1 MIRPRRARRDRAAE
15 TMAEGDA
22 SGRELFGGKLKP
34 TWGRHLHRG
43 VHTELSFLGTLRRLP
58 RLIARSVRMGWAADR
73 LALLVVACA
82 QIGQGVTS
90 ALGLVG
96 TNRILVELF
105 SAGPTPDRVR
115 SAAPALVFVA
125 AMGVLGALL
134 RAASTAATGRL
145 EPKVERFAEV
155 ELLRRVMRVEM
166 STLEDADF
174 KRLLQTAKWGTNA
187 SRLMITYSVQV
198 VNALVSL
205 AAVGTVLAVLHP
217 LLLPMMLL
225 IILPPG
231 WGTVRSARRRY
242 ESTLAWTDHGRQQ
255 AEIAWA
261 LAAQSTAQEI
271 RVHGAGPYLLHHYE
285 RMAAAAE
292 AEKERLAKAEA
303 GTDLLA
309 SALSGVASGL
319 TYLTLAWLLLSGR
332 ADLATSGTAVLAIR
346 TGTSSLAGLVT
357 GIQHLYEQALFAND
371 LREACARADLHA
383 IPTCGSTITAPHTVR
398 VKDVSFTYPGRD
410 HKALDG
416 VDVTLTK
423 GTIVAFAGENGSGK
437 TTLAKLIAGLYRPES
452 GSIEWDGVDVAD
464 ADRTSVFDQVA
475 LVPQDFVR
483 WDLTARTNVV
493 LGRPDIAT
501 GPDEDALLSACEYA
515 GARPVIDDL
524 PRGLDTLLDRNYEGG
539 VELSGGQWQAIAL
552 ARERYRRAP
561 VVIADEP
568 TSALDARKEIE
579 TFARIRELV
588 ADGTI
593 VVLITHRLASVQHAD
608 HIYVLDKGRIAE
620 HGNHHELM
628 AAGAIYADMFT
639 LQSDQ
644 YGAHPTKTSGP
655 GTIPTTRSPADD
667 RTSPDA

>member
-1 MIRPRRARRDRAAE
+1 MTRLRRARRNRAAE
-15 TMAEGDA
+15 AMAVGDA

-34 TWGRHLHRG
+34 TWDLHLRRG
-43 VHTELSFLGTLRRLP
+43 AHVELSFLGTLRRLP
-58 RLIARSVRMGWAADR
+58 SLIARSVRLGWAADR
-73 LALLVVACA
+73 VALLVVAFA

-125 AMGVLGALL
+125 AMGVLAALL

-166 STLEDADF
+166 ATLEDADF
-174 KRLLQTAKWGTNA
+174 KRLLTTAKYGTNA

-242 ESTLAWTDHGRQQ
+242 ESVLAWTDHGRQQ
-255 AEIAWA
+255 WEVGWA
-261 LAAQSTAQEI
+261 LSAQSTAQEV

-292 AEKERLAKAEA
+292 AEKERLARAEA
-303 GTDLLA
+303 GTDLAA

-346 TGTSSLAGLVT
+346 TGTSSLGVLVS
-357 GIQHLYEQALFAND
+357 GIQQLYEQALFAND
-371 LREACARADLHA
+371 LQEACALADRHA
-383 IPTCGSTITAPHTVR
+383 IPVGGTAIGPPELVR

-410 HKALDG
+410 AKALDG
-416 VDVTLTK
+416 VDITLAK

-437 TTLAKLIAGLYRPES
+437 TTLAKLIAGLYVPDS
-452 GSIEWDGVDVAD
+452 GSITWDGVDVAD

-483 WDLTARTNVV
+483 WDLTARANVV
-493 LGRPDIAT
+493 LGRPDIDTA
-501 GPDEDALLSACEYA
+501 PDEDALQAACDYA
-515 GARPVIDDL
+515 GARPVVDEL

-579 TFARIRELV
+579 TFTRIRELV
-588 ADGTI
+588 ADGTT

-620 HGNHHELM
+620 HGTHSELM

-644 YGAHPTKTSGP
+644 YGTHPSGTTDP
-655 GTIPTTRSPADD
+655 SPIPATRAPADD
-667 RTSPDA
+667 

>member
-1 MIRPRRARRDRAAE
+1 MIGLRGARRNRAAE

-22 SGRELFGGKLKP
+22 SGRELFGGKLTP

-43 VHTELSFLGTLRRLP
+43 ARIELSFLATLRRLP
-58 RLIARSVRMGWAADR
+58 HLIARSVRLGWAADR
-73 LALLVVACA
+73 VALLVVAFA
-82 QIGQGVTS
+82 QVGQGVTS

-125 AMGVLGALL
+125 AMGVLAAVL

-145 EPKVERFAEV
+145 EPKVERFAEA

-166 STLEDADF
+166 ATLEDADF
-174 KRLLQTAKWGTNA
+174 KRLLTTAKYGTDA

-198 VNALVSL
+198 VNAVVSL
-205 AAVGTVLAVLHP
+205 AAVGTVLTVLHP
-217 LLLPMMLL
+217 LLLPMMIL

-242 ESTLAWTDHGRQQ
+242 ESVLAWTDHGRQQ
-255 AEIAWA
+255 WEIAYA
-261 LAAQSTAQEI
+261 LTSQSTAQEV

-292 AEKERLAKAEA
+292 AEKERLARAEA

-346 TGTSSLAGLVT
+346 TGTSSLGSLVG
-357 GIQHLYEQALFAND
+357 GIQRLYEQALFAND
-371 LREACARADLHA
+371 LEEACARADRHA
-383 IPTCGSTITAPHTVR
+383 IPTRGTV
-398 VKDVSFTYPGRD
+398 VKPPEVVKVEGVSFTYPGRD
-410 HKALDG
+410 VKALDD

-437 TTLAKLIAGLYRPES
+437 TTLAKLIAGLYVPDGGR
-452 GSIEWDGVDVAD
+452 ILWDGVDVTD

-483 WDLTARTNVV
+483 WDLTARANIV
-493 LGRPDIAT
+493 LGRPRVDT
-501 GPDEDALLSACEYA
+501 DPDEDALRAACAYA
-515 GARPVIDDL
+515 GAGPVVDEL

-579 TFARIRELV
+579 TFTRIRELV

-608 HIYVLDKGRIAE
+608 HIYVLDKGRITE
-620 HGNHHELM
+620 HGTHGELM
-628 AAGAIYADMFT
+628 ARRGGYADMFT

-644 YGAHPTKTSGP
+644 YGGGRN
-655 GTIPTTRSPADD
+655 GTGCNVPSTR
-667 RTSPDA
+667 R